1 MLGVQLGSALEQARV
16 EVENITWEGLTTG
29 WASQQEGHLAVSNG
43 LLGQIVV
50 DNKGVLSVVAEVLT
64 NSAAG
69 VGRQELEWSGF
80 GGGSGNDDS
89 VLEAVTLV
97 EESHDVGNS

>member
-1 MLGVQLGSALEQARV
+1 MLGVQLGCALEQTRV
-16 EVENITWEGLTTG
+16 EIEHITWEGLTTG
-29 WASQQEGHLAVSNG
+29 RASQQEGHLAVSNG
-43 LLGQIVV
+43 LLGEIVV

-80 GGGSGNDDS
+80 
-89 VLEAVTLV
+89 
-97 EESHDVGNS
+97 